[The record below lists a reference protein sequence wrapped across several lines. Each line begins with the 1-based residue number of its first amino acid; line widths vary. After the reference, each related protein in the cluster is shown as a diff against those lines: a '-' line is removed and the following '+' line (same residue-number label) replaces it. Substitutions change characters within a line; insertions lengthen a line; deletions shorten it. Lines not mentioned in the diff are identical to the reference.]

1 LESLQSI
8 LTVLFTLAML
18 IAVLFL
24 AYFTTRWL
32 GQKSMVGHG
41 SKNIKIIDRFNLAQD
56 KNLVIVQVA
65 GECMLLGITNQS
77 IQRISSIEESSLQ
90 IGQPGE
96 ENTFSSIFATAIKE
110 KIRVDPWHKKDQGA
124 FDE

>member
-1 LESLQSI
+1 MESLQSI

-18 IAVLFL
+18 IAVLL
-24 AYFTTRWL
+24 MAYFTTRWL
-32 GQKSMVGHG
+32 GQKSMGGQG
-41 SKNIKIIDRFNLAQD
+41 SKNIKVIDRFNLSQD

-77 IQRISSIEESSLQ
+77 IQKIGGVEESSLQ

-96 ENTFSSIFATAIKE
+96 ENTFSSIFASALKDWNGVP
-110 KIRVDPWHKKDQGA
+110 RWLKKDQGA
-124 FDE
+124 QDK